1 MAERFG
7 LHVFHDATAGARAAK
22 VTERDGVLVLH
33 GDIDFAAAERVLRL
47 SQDGTRRLDLSG
59 VTRLHPAAER
69 LLDAI
74 VDSDGPRLS

>member
-1 MAERFG
+1 LEVALRGGVANANLDRGAIFG
-7 LHVFHDATAGARAAK
+7 RVDA
-22 VTERDGVLVLH
+22 VVIYH
-33 GDIDFAAAERVLRL
+33 PPSL
-47 SQDGTRRLDLSG
+47 SQLGRSLAQLGTRRLDLSG